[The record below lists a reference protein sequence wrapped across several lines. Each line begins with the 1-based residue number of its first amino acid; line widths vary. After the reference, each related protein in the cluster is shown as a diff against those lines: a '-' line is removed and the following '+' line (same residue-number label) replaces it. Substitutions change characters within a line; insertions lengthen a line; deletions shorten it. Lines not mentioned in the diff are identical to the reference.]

1 MCGIAGI
8 LSKQEVPKGL
18 IESMTSTM
26 AHRGP
31 DADCTLKVNPN
42 LHLGHRR
49 LSIIDL
55 SDAANQPMVSHCGNF
70 SLVFN
75 GEIYNYPELKA
86 ELTQHHAATFKTNS
100 DSEVIIEAYRAWGA
114 NCLDRFNGMFAFAL
128 FDQQQDTLFIARDR
142 IGIKPIYY
150 LRNETVFAFA
160 SELKGLMP
168 LTKHFGKLTMNESAV
183 MDYFRLGYIAAPKSI
198 YNEIQKFPQGSYAL
212 ITNGKL
218 DIEKYWDAKDEIQSE
233 TIKDSAAAHNQLH
246 ELIQSSI
253 DFRLRSDV
261 PFGAFLSG
269 GIDSSLVSAM
279 AQQRSSHTIN
289 TFSIGFNQAKH
300 NESFYAEQVA
310 KHIGSNH
317 HLFTVDYAE
326 AQGLIE
332 KLPTMYDEPF
342 ADSSAIPTF
351 LVSQLASKKV
361 KMVLS
366 GDGGDEQFMG
376 YGMYTWA
383 HRLNKPSIRATKKLI
398 HQALLLKGGNRNKRA
413 AEMFN
418 FLAETNL
425 QAHIFS
431 VDQYLFSQNE
441 LNRITTRG
449 MHDFQKTTESF
460 HRHLSSA
467 EEQAFYDLT
476 HYLPDDLLVKVDRAS
491 MQSSIEA
498 RVPLLDHRIVS
509 LSLNI
514 DEKLKSDHHQSKLIL
529 REVLY
534 DYIPEELFD
543 RPKWGFSIPLDQ
555 WLSEELG
562 FLIDKHVLGGSFYEL
577 NLFHKNRIEELV
589 QRFRSGETFLYNKIW
604 LFIQFNCWYE
614 THKQYLA

>member
-8 LSKQEVPKGL
+8 FSQKQIPEGL
-18 IESMTSTM
+18 IQSMTSSM

-31 DADCTLKVNPN
+31 DADCSLNVNPN

-55 SDAANQPMVSHCGNF
+55 SETANQPMVSHCGNF

-86 ELTQHHAATFKTNS
+86 ELTQQHAVRFQTNS
-100 DSEVIIEAYRAWGA
+100 DSEVIIEAYRVWGA

-128 FDQQQDTLFIARDR
+128 YDQAKNKLFIARDR

-150 LRNETVFAFA
+150 YWNEGTFAFS
-160 SELKGLMP
+160 SELKGLLP
-168 LTKHFGKLTMNESAV
+168 LTHHFGKFSLNEPAV
-183 MDYFRLGYIAAPKSI
+183 FAYFRLGYIPAPKSI
-198 YNEIQKFPQGSYAL
+198 YNEIHKFPQGSYAEIQEGNL
-212 ITNGKL
+212 EFEN
-218 DIEKYWDAKDEIQSE
+218 YWDAQQQIQE
-233 TIKDSAAAHNQLH
+233 EPIKDRVIAKNRLN

-269 GIDSSLVSAM
+269 GIDSSLVSAV
-279 AQQRSSHTIN
+279 AQERSSHTIN
-289 TFSIGFNQAKH
+289 TFSIGFKAAKH
-300 NESFYAEQVA
+300 NESHFAEQVA

-317 HLFTVDYAE
+317 HLFTVDYSE
-326 AQGLIE
+326 AQGLVEQLAAI
-332 KLPTMYDEPF
+332 YDEPF

-351 LVSQLASKKV
+351 LVSKLAASKV

-376 YGMYTWA
+376 YGMYNWA
-383 HRLNKPSIRATKKLI
+383 QRLNKPSIRATKKLI

-413 AEMFN
+413 AEMFR
-418 FLAETNL
+418 FSKETNL

-431 VDQYLFSQNE
+431 VDQYLFSHRE
-441 LNRITTRG
+441 LNTIIAKKAP
-449 MHDFQKTTESF
+449 DFSTSRVAFK
-460 HRHLSSA
+460 RNLSKS

-476 HYLPDDLLVKVDRAS
+476 HYLLDDLLVKVDRAS
-491 MQSSIEA
+491 MQNSIEA

-509 LSLNI
+509 LALNI
-514 DEKLKSDHHQSKLIL
+514 DEKLKSDHDQTKMIL
-529 REVLY
+529 RDVLY
-534 DYIPEELFD
+534 EYAPKELFN

-555 WLSEELG
+555 WLSHELA
-562 FLIDKHVLGGSFYEL
+562 FLIDNHVLSGEFHEL
-577 NLFHKNRIEELV
+577 NLFKRDEIHSLV
-589 QRFRSGETFLYNKIW
+589 KRFRSGETFLYNKIW
-604 LFIQFNCWYE
+604 LFIQFNSWYE